1 LIGRCRTGVTGSA
14 FVAALEQL
22 KAVPASAVTVK
33 SISRKRSCAINAVT
47 CEIEMFART
56 PLPIYGVGG
65 LFEPEAAE
73 RPAIHFTVARKPL
86 RLMPYFWDRAVAGR
100 HPRPFSNRETT

>member
-1 LIGRCRTGVTGSA
+1 MRIH
-14 FVAALEQL
+14 
-22 KAVPASAVTVK
+22 
-33 SISRKRSCAINAVT
+33 AVT

-65 LFEPEAAE
+65 LFEPEATE